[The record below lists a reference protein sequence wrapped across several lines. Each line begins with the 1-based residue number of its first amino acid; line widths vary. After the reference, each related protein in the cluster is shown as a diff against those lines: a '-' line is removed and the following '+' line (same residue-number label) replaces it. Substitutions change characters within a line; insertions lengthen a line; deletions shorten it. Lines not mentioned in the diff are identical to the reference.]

1 MTDVTTLW
9 RPTGEHDLALVADS
23 GWSAWPPRLPDQ
35 PIFYPVLNQWYA
47 TKIAREWNVPAGGVG
62 YVSRFDVSTEYLSR
76 HQVRQ
81 AGGRDVL
88 EYWIPAEQLDEFNEN
103 IVGHIVMAAEYR
115 APLDDAS
122 LTAQLPDPLPAAWR
136 AYLQGESWF
145 CRGWV
150 SDNTYVHLYQP
161 TETAGESVEWADT
174 HRGIAILGDDG
185 GRERLAVDL
194 RLDDPPVVTVDVTNA
209 GWADAI
215 EQAESVTAFVGAIE
229 GGSFTFRR

>member
-1 MTDVTTLW
+1 MTDVTTVW
-9 RPTGEHDLALVADS
+9 RPTGQRELDLVAES
-23 GWSAWPPRLPDQ
+23 GWSAWPPRLADQ

-62 YVSRFDVSTEYLSR
+62 YVTRFDVANAYLSR
-76 HQVRQ
+76 HAVQQ

-88 EYWIPAEQLDEFNEN
+88 EYWIPAAELDEFNAN
-103 IVGHIVMAAEYR
+103 IVSHIVMVTEYR
-115 APLDDAS
+115 APLDDVS
-122 LTAQLPDPLPAAWR
+122 FTSNLPVSWR
-136 AYLQGESWF
+136 AYLQGESWL
-145 CRGWV
+145 CRGRV

-161 TETAGESVEWADT
+161 AETAGESVEWVGT
-174 HRGIAILGDDG
+174 HPGIAILGDDG

-194 RLDDPPVVTVDVTNA
+194 RLDDPPVVAIEVTSD

-229 GGSFTFRR
+229 GGSFTFQR